1 MLQLFVVVEAEA
13 EMMQVLPA
21 ALAVMAAVVLVATQW
36 RLALQIL
43 AVVEAAVEELQRL
56 MEQQVA
62 QA

>member
-21 ALAVMAAVVLVATQW
+21 ALAVMAAVVLVATQRW
-36 RLALQIL
+36 LALQIL
-43 AVVEAAVEELQRL
+43 AVVEAAVIAVQL
-56 MEQQVA
+56 EQQVA